1 MRRFLL
7 TLVVAVAG
15 GARAD
20 LDSFDPD
27 FLCGL
32 LTDFGIETT
41 DFAPVESG
49 RSLCYTVA
57 HPGSIED
64 GYDFSYRVLGSTDIN
79 RASLFIEARGRT
91 DGFVGRRPQALFLE
105 MAEHLLSHFFDPGEV
120 HDVLA
125 ALRDL
130 GPNER
135 ATATGKGVRLQFYRI
150 QRGLPGF
157 PEGIEMRLTLSNTCA
172 ELLDAESRQ
181 QCLRSAND
189 FVWRSRREQME

>member
-1 MRRFLL
+1 MRRVLL
-7 TLVVAVAG
+7 ILVVAIAG
-15 GARAD
+15 DARAD

-41 DFAPVESG
+41 DFAPVEGG

-57 HPGSIED
+57 HPGSIEG
-64 GYDFSYRVLGSTDIN
+64 GYDFSYRVLGSTDVN
-79 RASLFIEARGRT
+79 RASLFIEARGLT
-91 DGFVGRRPQALFLE
+91 DDFLGRLPQALFLE
-105 MAEHLLSHFFDPGEV
+105 MSEHLLMHFFDPGEV
-120 HDVLA
+120 QDVLA
-125 ALRDL
+125 ALRDV

-135 ATATGKGVRLQFYRI
+135 GTATGKGVRLQFYRI
-150 QRGLPGF
+150 QRSLPGF

-172 ELLDAESRQ
+172 ELLDAESRE
-181 QCLRSAND
+181 QCLRLGDD